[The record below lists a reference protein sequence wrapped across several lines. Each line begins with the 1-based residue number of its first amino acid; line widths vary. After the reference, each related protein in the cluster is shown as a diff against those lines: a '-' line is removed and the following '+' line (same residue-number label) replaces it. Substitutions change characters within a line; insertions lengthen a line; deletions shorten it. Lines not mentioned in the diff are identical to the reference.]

1 MFSISVMTYDIMFGK
16 TYIKGV
22 GWCSGINMDFT
33 SVVAGSIHTKR
44 VREREFVINI

>member
-1 MFSISVMTYDIMFGK
+1 MTFDIIFGK

-22 GWCSGINMDFT
+22 GWCSGMKVGLHVSGRGFDR
-33 SVVAGSIHTKR
+33 TKR